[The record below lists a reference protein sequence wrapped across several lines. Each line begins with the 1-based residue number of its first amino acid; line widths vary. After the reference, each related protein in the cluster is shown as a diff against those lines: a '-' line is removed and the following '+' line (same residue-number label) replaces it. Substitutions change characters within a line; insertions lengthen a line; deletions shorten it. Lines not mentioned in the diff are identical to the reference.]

1 MKTPLSNL
9 TTLLGAALLSI
20 TTAFADPICIDF
32 EEYNIGQELPVG
44 SSFESKRVGIT
55 IENAL
60 NQQGQP
66 IPNGFAEII
75 EFPNSSGNRMLWL
88 SSAAA
93 RFDFACASE
102 ITLQWANAGG
112 FVAFTVNND
121 TIQLGGLQAGSH
133 IVGGADITI
142 SPGGSGGT
150 ITVDS
155 LSTGI
160 RDFTISGAEI
170 FIDNVCHTPCPENP
184 DCLDFEGID
193 RELAVGD
200 SFVEDGI
207 EITVIPFQG
216 NNGTVDIGKDN
227 LANHYGQELLISNA
241 GISFTR
247 GCVDAAS
254 LEIFQG
260 APGIEI
266 SINGESLLVND
277 LKDLDGITLG
287 GVEIA
292 LDFHGSL
299 PSATLSFSGQFDSFS
314 IGGVEL
320 AIDHFCARRC
330 VRDCIDF
337 EEETLGTVF
346 NIGDSFVED
355 NITLGIDKF
364 SGGSGTGT
372 ATITDDRRANHLGQE
387 LHLEDAALTLVNAP
401 CVQVMRFHFGEAK
414 PDVGMVING
423 EDVTLPSMADFDGLT
438 VGGASIEVFHEPVSF
453 GIRGVVTITGQINE
467 VTIGG
472 LDLHLDH
479 ICLTFCPNPNCIDFE
494 GFPWLATYGEGDVL
508 VEDGFQMTV
517 GKHTTSSTNTFAT
530 ITTEHSA
537 NHFGQE
543 IRLNQ
548 ARLTINVP
556 CASSVSFRAFTHNAF
571 GVVIWAN
578 GQPLAETDLI
588 NLDGQTVGGASIS
601 VTPGGNGS
609 RIVTLTGTI
618 IQFAIGGS
626 NVSVDHICFTPCTP
640 PEDAECVDFEDL
652 PLNETWT
659 AFGFP
664 FDFTLDGV
672 TFEAQTVNNLAD
684 EQIITGTVS
693 AGTGQLAGHLGRDL
707 KLDNAGVLID
717 FGMSSVGSL
726 RMNYGH
732 YGSFINLFINGESVI
747 APDFMSLNG
756 TEIGGVT
763 LNLIRVAVP
772 GGHTGILEFTGQIQN
787 FNFII
792 GGEDLYLDNLCFE
805 EFEDEPPPPAP
816 ITLGQLRIISNEPRS
831 ETERQI
837 VMQVEVTGSPT
848 LTLYRSTDL
857 GATDPWTPVASAVFS
872 TPLGETD
879 VRQITV
885 TGPLATPRLFFRVA
899 AEE

>member
-1 MKTPLSNL
+1 MKTSL
-9 TTLLGAALLSI
+9 TTLLAAAVLSA
-20 TTAFADPICIDF
+20 TTALADPICIDF
-32 EEYNIGQELPVG
+32 QEFNYSNNIPIG
-44 SSFESKRVGIT
+44 STFESKRVGIS
-55 IENAL
+55 IGVAFDE
-60 NQQGQP
+60 QGQP
-66 IPNGFAEII
+66 IPNGFGGIT
-75 EFPNSSGNRMLWL
+75 EFPQGSGNKVLAL
-88 SSAAA
+88 SNATAC
-93 RFDFACASE
+93 FQFACASQ

-112 FVAFTVNND
+112 FVAFTVDND
-121 TIQLGGLQAGSH
+121 TIQLAGLAPGTH
-133 IVGGADITI
+133 TVGGATIAVNPGGAGGSITI
-142 SPGGSGGT
+142 
-150 ITVDS
+150 DS
-155 LSTGI
+155 LSSGI
-160 RDFTISGAEI
+160 RQFCIGGSEL

-287 GVEIA
+287 GVEISLA
-292 LDFHGSL
+292 FHGSL

-337 EEETLGTVF
+337 EEETLGTVYQT
-346 NIGDSFVED
+346 GESFIED
-355 NITLGIDKF
+355 NITLFIDKF
-364 SGGSGTGT
+364 SGGSGQGTG
-372 ATITDDRRANHLGQE
+372 TITDIRRANHLGQE
-387 LHLEDAALTLVNAP
+387 LHLEDAALTLINAP
-401 CVQVMRFHFGEAK
+401 CIQTMRFHFGQAQPGTEL
-414 PDVGMVING
+414 VING
-423 EDVTLPSMADFDGLT
+423 ESAILQSMADFDSLT
-438 VGGASIEVFHEPVSF
+438 IGGASIEVVHEPVSF

-494 GFPWLATYGEGDVL
+494 GFPWLATFGEGDVL

-578 GQPLAETDLI
+578 GQPLAETDLM

-609 RIVTLTGTI
+609 HIITLTGSI

-626 NVSVDHICFTPCTP
+626 DVSVDHICFTPCTP
-640 PEDAECVDFEDL
+640 PEDATCVDFEDL

-717 FGMSSVGSL
+717 FGVSSVGSL
-726 RMNYGH
+726 RLNYGH
-732 YGSFINLFINGESVI
+732 YGSFINLFINGETVI

-756 TEIGGVT
+756 NEIGGVT
-763 LNLIRVAVP
+763 LNVIRVAVP

-805 EFEDEPPPPAP
+805 EFENEPPPPDP
-816 ITLGQLRIISNEPRS
+816 FTLGQLRILSNEPRS
-831 ETERQI
+831 ETERQVI
-837 VMQVEVTGSPT
+837 MQVEVTGSPT

-857 GATDPWTPVASAVFS
+857 GDTDPWTSVPSAVFS
-872 TPLGETD
+872 TPIGQPN
-879 VRQITV
+879 VREVSV
-885 TGPLATPRLFFRVA
+885 TGPLATPRMFFRIGA
-899 AEE
+899 TD